1 MERLPRC
8 TACVCCLDE
17 PYDLA
22 GAGQSEI
29 GRPILAVGSDLQILE
44 VERDVVVDRLC
55 GIADAV
61 LSCLASFVC
70 SWYNLING
78 RAAPTCHRSSIDAM
92 LMFVS
97 ERRYDSGVTTMA
109 GTRAVL
115 LSLLLEADDD
125 GYLASVPGLQG
136 AFAEG
141 ESVEE
146 AVFNCADVVNL
157 IAAYR
162 LERGETLGLGEVEL
176 TPDTR
181 IAVAIPVAVG

>member
-1 MERLPRC
+1 
-8 TACVCCLDE
+8 
-17 PYDLA
+17 
-22 GAGQSEI
+22 
-29 GRPILAVGSDLQILE
+29 
-44 VERDVVVDRLC
+44 
-55 GIADAV
+55 
-61 LSCLASFVC
+61 
-70 SWYNLING
+70 
-78 RAAPTCHRSSIDAM
+78 
-92 LMFVS
+92 
-97 ERRYDSGVTTMA
+97 MA

-146 AVFNCADVVNL
+146 AVFNCADVVKL